1 MKIGFFDSGLGGL
14 MILKAVREY
23 MPEYDYLY
31 YGDTK
36 NLPYGDK
43 SEAEIYELTKEAV
56 ITMFERGVLI
66 GIIACNTA
74 SVESLRRLQD
84 TLLVGKYANR
94 KLLGVVIPTV
104 EVLVEKNIE
113 HALLI
118 GTLRTASS
126 GKYERELIKL
136 NGKTM
141 LTTLATP
148 ELVPLIEKGL
158 MNDAE
163 AYLEMVLTTTTG
175 KVDAVILGCTHYIGL
190 KDHMR
195 SAYEFEVISQDEI
208 IPKKLHAYLERH
220 QEIKNILKRT
230 GGVKIVVTEE
240 EERYSKF
247 ARALLGVPEGM
258 KQSSLR

>member
-14 MILKAVREY
+14 MILKSVRER
-23 MPEYDYLY
+23 MPRYDYLY

-43 SEAEIYELTKEAV
+43 NESDIYEFTKTAV
-56 ITMFERGVLI
+56 TEMFERGVLI

-84 TLLVGKYANR
+84 TLLVGKYADR

-113 HALLI
+113 QALLI

-126 GKYERELIKL
+126 GKYERELSKL
-136 NGKTM
+136 NGETI

-158 MNDAE
+158 MSDAE
-163 AYLEMVLTTTTG
+163 VYLDTVLTPMTG
-175 KVDAVILGCTHYIGL
+175 KVGAIILGCTHYTGL
-190 KDHMR
+190 KDYMR
-195 SAYEFEVISQDEI
+195 SKHDFEVISQDEI
-208 IPKKLHAYLERH
+208 IPKKLQEYLDRH
-220 QEIKNILKRT
+220 QEIETRLTRT
-230 GGVKIVVTEE
+230 GGVEIVVTGE
-240 EERYSKF
+240 EERYMKL
-247 ARALLGVPEGM
+247 AEALLDV
-258 KQSSLR
+258 R